1 MVSVVDR
8 DPQGSELFA
17 VSGII
22 GPDPVSGLGRKLNF
36 SEYEDAFRFIFGARR
51 VSHQRHHGLHT
62 RLAVVDNIKGTVA
75 RDFWPL
81 VFFMNRP
88 HMGP

>member
-1 MVSVVDR
+1 MSLGGPKVTIFSQNLTKKLQNFG
-8 DPQGSELFA
+8 PKEHSEPIKQGRGVYMSLTPF
-17 VSGII
+17 
-22 GPDPVSGLGRKLNF
+22 
-36 SEYEDAFRFIFGARR
+36 
-51 VSHQRHHGLHT
+51 
-62 RLAVVDNIKGTVA
+62 KGSVA